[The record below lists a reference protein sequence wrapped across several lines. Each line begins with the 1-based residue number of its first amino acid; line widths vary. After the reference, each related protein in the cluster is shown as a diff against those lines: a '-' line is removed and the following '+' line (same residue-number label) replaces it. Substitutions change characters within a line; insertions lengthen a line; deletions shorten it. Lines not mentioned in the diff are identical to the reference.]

1 MIGSRVSADLLLVLL
16 GLALARCGA
25 DTWHY
30 PKPGPDG
37 TVEQP
42 EHWGGSCDTGIRQS
56 PIDVNYKAAVKGA
69 YPKFVFDNYDQPMR
83 NASLVNNGHTS
94 ELAVDE

>member
-1 MIGSRVSADLLLVLL
+1 MIGSNVNANVLLVLL
-16 GLALARCGA
+16 GLALVRCGA

-37 TVEQP
+37 TVGQP
-42 EHWGGSCDTGIRQS
+42 EHWGGNCDTGRRQS
-56 PIDVNYKAAVKGA
+56 PIDVNYKAAVKGV
-69 YPKFVFDNYDQPMR
+69 YPKFVFVNYDQPML

-94 ELAVDE
+94 EFHGG

>member
-1 MIGSRVSADLLLVLL
+1 MGDSRVKADLLLVVL
-16 GLALARCGA
+16 GSILVRCGA

-37 TVEQP
+37 NVGQP
-42 EHWGGSCDTGIRQS
+42 EHWGGSCDTGRRQS

-69 YPKFVFDNYDQPMR
+69 YPKFEFDNYNQPMQ

-94 ELAVDE
+94 EFEDK